1 MRGCLTLGIWFGVG
15 LMLLGLLSSCTII
28 LLPLGV
34 HFIWIGFL
42 VLLAFVVARALV
54 APKPSK

>member
-1 MRGCLTLGIWFGVG
+1 MRGCLTLGIYAGVG

-28 LLPLGV
+28 LLPIGV

-42 VLLAFVVARALV
+42 VMLAFAVTRMLV
-54 APKPSK
+54 TPKRR